1 MKQMAQI
8 LIRRKPD
15 ALAPQRRSK
24 TGAAIERGMADSR
37 EPKNAPALSNPPS
50 HVR

>member
-1 MKQMAQI
+1 MKQMAQM

-24 TGAAIERGMADSR
+24 TGASIERAPTNSR
-37 EPKNAPALSNPPS
+37 EPGRPWALSNPLAR
-50 HVR
+50 VR